1 MSKFNS
7 RKEKE
12 SPGISTAS
20 LPDIVFMLLF
30 FFMTVTKMR
39 DTDMLVNVKIPQ
51 ATEITKIQDKELV
64 HYLYVGTPKDPDQ
77 FGDGVRIQANDAII
91 LKSEIGAYI
100 LNEKAELPE
109 NKKSQAI
116 TAIKGDQKAKMGI
129 MSDIKNKLR
138 DVNQL
143 KMMYYANRKKSSE

>member
-1 MSKFNS
+1 MSKFSS
-7 RKEKE
+7 RKGKK

-39 DTDMLVNVKIPQ
+39 DTDMLVKVKIPQ
-51 ATEITKIQDKELV
+51 ATEITKIVDKELV
-64 HYLYVGTPKDPDQ
+64 HYLFVGTPKDIEKN
-77 FGDGVRIQANDAII
+77 GDGTRIQANDAII
-91 LKSEIGAYI
+91 TKSEIGPYI
-100 LNEKAELPE
+100 FNEIANLPE
-109 NKKSQAI
+109 NKKAQAI

-138 DVNQL
+138 DVGQL

>member
-7 RKEKE
+7 RKGKE

-39 DTDMLVNVKIPQ
+39 DVEMMVKVKIPQ
-51 ATEITKIQDKELV
+51 ATEITKIVDKELV
-64 HYLYVGTPKDPDQ
+64 HYLYVGTPKDPGS
-77 FGDGVRIQANDAII
+77 FGTGTRIQANDAII
-91 LKSEIGAYI
+91 LKSEIGPFIA
-100 LNEKAELPE
+100 NEIAELPE
-109 NKKSQAI
+109 NKKAQAI

-143 KMMYYANRKKSSE
+143 KMMYYANRKKVSE